1 MWFIFACLGYFLLAL
16 VFILDKLILTK
27 SVSKPVV
34 YTFYSTIFLFGA
46 LLAWPFGVELL
57 NDFDW
62 IVAIFSGVTFGLA
75 MWALFIGLKTGETSH
90 ISPFNGA
97 LVTIFTYLIA
107 DYFLG
112 EKLTSVQL
120 IGLAILVFSSLLLSF
135 EKSQKHNGF
144 HVGFLWAGLSGL
156 LFAFSHVS
164 AKYLYDIY
172 PFLTA
177 FVWTRS
183 SIGLV
188 GLFTLLFPSVRHSF
202 KKTKNKKESDKNK
215 KSVVL
220 VVMDKIL
227 AVIAIILI
235 QYSASI
241 GSVAPVMALSGLQ
254 FVFMFIM
261 VYLSTK
267 FLPILFKEYFTKRE
281 ITVEVLAIFF
291 VLVGSMLFV
300 I

>member
-1 MWFIFACLGYFLLAL
+1 M
-16 VFILDKLILTK
+16 
-27 SVSKPVV
+27 
-34 YTFYSTIFLFGA
+34 
-46 LLAWPFGVELL
+46 
-57 NDFDW
+57 
-62 IVAIFSGVTFGLA
+62 
-75 MWALFIGLKTGETSH
+75 
-90 ISPFNGA
+90 
-97 LVTIFTYLIA
+97 TIFTYLIA

>member
-1 MWFIFACLGYFLLAL
+1 M
-16 VFILDKLILTK
+16 
-27 SVSKPVV
+27 
-34 YTFYSTIFLFGA
+34 
-46 LLAWPFGVELL
+46 
-57 NDFDW
+57 
-62 IVAIFSGVTFGLA
+62 
-75 MWALFIGLKTGETSH
+75 
-90 ISPFNGA
+90 
-97 LVTIFTYLIA
+97 
-107 DYFLG
+107 
-112 EKLTSVQL
+112 Q
-120 IGLAILVFSSLLLSF
+120 F
-135 EKSQKHNGF
+135 E
-144 HVGFLWAGLSGL
+144 
-156 LFAFSHVS
+156 
-164 AKYLYDIY
+164 DI
-172 PFLTA
+172 
-177 FVWTRS
+177 
-183 SIGLV
+183 
-188 GLFTLLFPSVRHSF
+188 
-202 KKTKNKKESDKNK
+202 KKESDKNK